1 MATLKRRGV
10 EVESVWG
17 HIKEDRQFRRFLLRG
32 LAKVQTEWG
41 LLSVAH
47 NLLKQATL
55 AHEERGV
62 TRLNWGIRLGRPCG
76 RFLRRPLF
84 HPCC

>member
-1 MATLKRRGV
+1 MATLKRRGI

-55 AHEERGV
+55 AH
-62 TRLNWGIRLGRPCG
+62 
-76 RFLRRPLF
+76 
-84 HPCC
+84 